1 MPEASID
8 VHTLLPHRYPFLL
21 VDRIVDVEPGRRA
34 TGIKRVTGGEWCSD
48 YPYGANASGAMPHTL
63 IIEALA
69 QLTAAILVGLVD
81 GASGA
86 IGYFLGIDR
95 VRCRGVVVPGDE
107 LDLSV
112 ELIQFRR
119 GICRTH
125 GVARVGDQVVV
136 RADLT
141 TVVRAAGQSTSR

>member
-1 MPEASID
+1 MSEAPVD

-48 YPYGANASGAMPHTL
+48 YPGGRGTSGSMPHTL

-81 GASGA
+81 SASGA

-95 VRCRGVVVPGDE
+95 VRCRGVAVPGDE
-107 LDLSV
+107 IELSV

-119 GICRTH
+119 SICRTH
-125 GVARVGDQVVV
+125 GIARVGRQVVV

-141 TVVRAAGQSTSR
+141 TVVRAAEQLTSR